1 MISSNCKIE
10 YRSCRITHI
19 ISVLVVTRMVK
30 IGLIGTGMLGE
41 AVGLHLLK
49 SGFSLCVYNR
59 TKSKTKSLEENGAI
73 ISDTPKHLAQSSE
86 LIITCVKDGDAA
98 EQIMFG
104 QDGIVAGKH
113 DGLAV
118 AEMSTISP
126 NSAIQNSKRLN
137 EEKISSLETP
147 VMGGPNVAIDGKLV
161 LMASGDRDVF
171 DKYKQVFDTIANKT
185 FFLGKSGSAHSIKIA
200 MNLQISLLAL
210 ALAEGI
216 TLTKKAGFDP
226 EKFLEILNS
235 TYFKTGMSE
244 NKAHKMIR
252 NEFEPTFTLKNL
264 KKDLE
269 IITAAAKDF
278 GAVLPMAERAN
289 EIYAEAVEAG
299 FGEIDYTG
307 ILAYIKKLSEN

>member
-1 MISSNCKIE
+1 
-10 YRSCRITHI
+10 
-19 ISVLVVTRMVK
+19 MVK

-59 TKSKTKSLEENGAI
+59 TKSKTKSLEENGAV

-86 LIITCVKDGDAA
+86 LIITCVKDSDAA
-98 EQIMFG
+98 EQILFG

-113 DGLAV
+113 DGLTV

-210 ALAEGI
+210 ALSEGI
-216 TLTKKAGFDP
+216 MLTRKAGFDP

-244 NKAHKMIR
+244 NKAHRMIKD
-252 NEFEPTFTLKNL
+252 EFEPTFTLKNL
-264 KKDLE
+264 QKDLG
-269 IITAAAKDF
+269 IITEAAKDF

-289 EIYAEAVEAG
+289 EIYRDAVDAG

-307 ILAYIKKLSEN
+307 ILAYIKKLSED

>member
-1 MISSNCKIE
+1 
-10 YRSCRITHI
+10 
-19 ISVLVVTRMVK
+19 MVK

-86 LIITCVKDGDAA
+86 LIITCVKDGDVA
-98 EQIMFG
+98 EQILFG
-104 QDGIVAGKH
+104 QDGVVAGKH

-118 AEMSTISP
+118 AEMSTINP

-252 NEFEPTFTLKNL
+252 DEFEPTFTLKNL
-264 KKDLE
+264 KKDLG
-269 IITAAAKDF
+269 IITATAKDF

-289 EIYAEAVEAG
+289 EIYNDAIEAG

>member
-1 MISSNCKIE
+1 
-10 YRSCRITHI
+10 
-19 ISVLVVTRMVK
+19 MVK
-30 IGLIGTGMLGE
+30 IGLVGTGMLGE
-41 AVGLHLLK
+41 AVGLHLMK
-49 SGFSLCVYNR
+49 SGHSLVAYNR
-59 TKSKTKSLEENGAI
+59 TKSKTSNLEKNGAI
-73 ISDTPKHLAQSSE
+73 ISDTPKCVAESSE
-86 LIITCVKDGDAA
+86 LVITCVKDADAVDEILFA
-98 EQIMFG
+98 
-104 QDGIVAGKH
+104 QDGIVAGNH
-113 DGLAV
+113 DGLVV
-118 AEMSTISP
+118 AEMSTINPS
-126 NSAIQNSKRLN
+126 NAMQNSKRLG
-137 EEKISSLETP
+137 EEGINSLEIP

-161 LMASGDRDVF
+161 LMASGDKNIF

-210 ALAEGI
+210 ALSEGI

-252 NEFEPTFTLKNL
+252 DEFEPTFTLKNL

-269 IITAAAKDF
+269 IITETAKEF

-289 EIYAEAVEAG
+289 KIYADAVEAG

-307 ILAYIKKLSEN
+307 ILAYIKKLSED

>member
-1 MISSNCKIE
+1 M
-10 YRSCRITHI
+10 T
-19 ISVLVVTRMVK
+19 K
-30 IGLIGTGMLGE
+30 IGLVGTGMLGE

-49 SGFSLCVYNR
+49 SGYSLTVYNR
-59 TKSKTKSLEENGAI
+59 TKLKTSNLEKNGAV
-73 ISDTPKHLAQSSE
+73 ISDTSKHVAESSE
-86 LIITCVKDGDAA
+86 LVITCVKDADAVD
-98 EQIMFG
+98 EVLFG
-104 QDGIVAGKH
+104 EDGIVAGNH
-113 DGLAV
+113 DGLV
-118 AEMSTISP
+118 VVEMSTINPS
-126 NSAIQNSKRLN
+126 NAIQNSKRLG
-137 EEKISSLETP
+137 EEGINSLEIP

-161 LMASGDRDVF
+161 LMASGDKDVF

-210 ALAEGI
+210 ALSEGI

-252 NEFEPTFTLKNL
+252 DEFEPTFTLKNL
-264 KKDLE
+264 KKDLG
-269 IITAAAKDF
+269 IITEAAKDF

-289 EIYAEAVEAG
+289 EIYADAVKAG

-307 ILAYIKKLSEN
+307 ILAYIKKLSED

>member
-1 MISSNCKIE
+1 VAE
-10 YRSCRITHI
+10 
-19 ISVLVVTRMVK
+19 
-30 IGLIGTGMLGE
+30 
-41 AVGLHLLK
+41 
-49 SGFSLCVYNR
+49 
-59 TKSKTKSLEENGAI
+59 
-73 ISDTPKHLAQSSE
+73 SSE
-86 LIITCVKDGDAA
+86 LVITCVKDADAVG
-98 EQIMFG
+98 QILFG
-104 QDGIVAGKH
+104 QNGIVAGKH
-113 DGLAV
+113 EGLTV
-118 AEMSTISP
+118 VEMSTINPS
-126 NSAIQNSKRLN
+126 NAIQNSKRLG
-137 EEKISSLETP
+137 EEGINSLEIP

-226 EKFLEILNS
+226 EKFLEVLNS

-252 NEFEPTFTLKNL
+252 DEFEPTFTLKNL
-264 KKDLE
+264 QKDLG
-269 IITAAAKDF
+269 IITEAAKDF

-289 EIYAEAVEAG
+289 EIYRDAIDAG

-307 ILAYIKKLSEN
+307 ILAYIKKLSED